1 MRIPEATERAEMTT
15 AGAKHTDLEGMSQ
28 ISFHSQ
34 SNFGRQGGENDE
46 NSQWSQTQSV
56 YTKPFTVQSNKGSEK
71 SKL

>member
-1 MRIPEATERAEMTT
+1 MTT

-34 SNFGRQGGENDE
+34 SQFGKHDRDRDDDG

-71 SKL
+71 SKM